1 MEASQP
7 RLRPV
12 SAAARL
18 IAAATLAGAVAGCAA
33 PAADTEAWPRVAVDR
48 LPGAP
53 ASRGE
58 AGMPVRS
65 LDAAGAEVAA
75 ECVAT
80 GAGFAATFAAPA
92 VLAVP
97 TRGRESGTVR
107 VDCAA
112 EGRRGAAVVAPL
124 VQRTDGLFGW
134 PAIGFGVTASGDAFA
149 NFGGWWS
156 REEGGVSV
164 RYPTANVVLE

>member
-1 MEASQP
+1 
-7 RLRPV
+7 V
-12 SAAARL
+12 SLAARL
-18 IAAATLAGAVAGCAA
+18 AAAAALACLAAGCAA
-33 PAADTEAWPRVAVDR
+33 PAADTEGWPRVAAER

-53 ASRGE
+53 DAPGE
-58 AGMPVRS
+58 AGMPVRA
-65 LDAAGAEVAA
+65 LNGAGEEVAA
-75 ECVAT
+75 ACVAT

-97 TRGRESGTVR
+97 TRGRESGPVR

-112 EGRRGAAVVAPL
+112 DGRRGVAVVAPL

-134 PAIGFGVTASGDAFA
+134 PAIGFGVTASGDAFTS
-149 NFGGWWS
+149 FGGWWS
-156 REEGGVSV
+156 REEGGVAV